1 MALLS
6 VGVTNRAFY
15 EVNRNEINFVL
26 DLIQIAGEKVP
37 TMALIGLNLQSTLG
51 IV

>member
-1 MALLS
+1 M
-6 VGVTNRAFY
+6 GVTNRAFY

-26 DLIQIAGEKVP
+26 DLIQIAREKVP
-37 TMALIGLNLQSTLG
+37 TIELIGLNLQCTLG